1 MPPAG
6 PTSAG
11 PEGSSNQRQ
20 DVALG
25 ADRSGRLSA
34 GVWILRPRQPAQTEA
49 RKDFDKRYRARTG
62 NPPSQAVMQVYDA
75 MRLTVAALRRSG
87 PNRARLRDRLAETQ
101 NFVGV
106 SGAISFDHA
115 GNDVAGATLVRLYY

>member
-1 MPPAG
+1 
-6 PTSAG
+6 
-11 PEGSSNQRQ
+11 
-20 DVALG
+20 
-25 ADRSGRLSA
+25 
-34 GVWILRPRQPAQTEA
+34 
-49 RKDFDKRYRARTG
+49 
-62 NPPSQAVMQVYDA
+62 MQVYDA